1 MSASS
6 PENIRAVIGK
16 NFGDEGK
23 GLAVDYFC
31 RSAPETLVIKH
42 NGGAQAG
49 HTVELKD
56 GRKFVFHQLS
66 SGSFRHCD
74 TFWADTY
81 FPDLFK
87 LRDEINEFKGMSGF
101 VPQIY
106 CDLQTPVTVIDD
118 ILINMMLETARGDD
132 RHGSCG
138 MGINEAFLR
147 TEAGFRLTVGD
158 FLSDTVS
165 SMVRRILA
173 IRKNYTKKRLE
184 EEGLS
189 AGSIERSE
197 YGELLRSRAVIENAA
212 EEMARNAHDFV
223 HLIENTADFL
233 RSKSDLLFET
243 GQGLL
248 LDAENE
254 AFAPHV
260 TASRTGL
267 INPLK
272 LLKKYGLE
280 LTEAVYVTRTYVTRH
295 GAGPLPHECSR
306 EELGIVQKDETNV
319 DNPWQGAIRY
329 ARHGTLADF
338 SAAVRED
345 VRNLQSQSQIQ
356 SKSQAQIQKQ
366 SSHPRI
372 SLFVTHLNETHHQ
385 ICLRDGNMNV
395 NTFAAAPDVRNVF
408 HQFYLSA
415 SRYGEDVISDHMRSN
430 N

>member
-49 HTVELKD
+49 HTVELKA

-87 LRDEINEFKGMSGF
+87 LRDEIHDFLGAGGF

-106 CDLQTPVTVIDD
+106 CDVLTPVTVIDD
-118 ILINMMLETARGDD
+118 ILVNMMLETARGNA

-147 TEAGFRLTVGD
+147 TEAGFRLTVRD
-158 FLSDTVS
+158 FLSKSVQTLVQD
-165 SMVRRILA
+165 MLRIRREYVQNRIKQAGITPQFLA
-173 IRKNYTKKRLE
+173 
-184 EEGLS
+184 G
-189 AGSIERSE
+189 SE

-254 AFAPHV
+254 TFAPHV

-267 INPLK
+267 VNPLK

-295 GAGPLPHECSR
+295 GAGPLPHECPR

-329 ARHGTLADF
+329 ARHGTAAEFLAP
-338 SAAVRED
+338 VRED
-345 VRNLQSQSQIQ
+345 VRNLQSQSQ
-356 SKSQAQIQKQ
+356 SKSQSQLTSQKQ
-366 SSHPRI
+366 SNPPRI
-372 SLFVTHLNETHHQ
+372 SLFVTHLNETNGE

-415 SRYGEDVISDHMRSN
+415 SRYGEEVISDHMRSN